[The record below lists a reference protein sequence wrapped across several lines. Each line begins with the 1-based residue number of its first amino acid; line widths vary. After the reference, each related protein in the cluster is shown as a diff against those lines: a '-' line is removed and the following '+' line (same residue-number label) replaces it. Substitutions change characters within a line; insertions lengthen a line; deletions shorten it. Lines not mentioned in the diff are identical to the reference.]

1 MLIILSIRRS
11 SFIVGRSF
19 LFQHYLRPLCTRK
32 NQSPMNMFDLP
43 HYLDEASRMLPP
55 SIDVDE
61 NVKLRFAF
69 GLAKKDAEMLR
80 VSTLNVADMKQ
91 ESTFN
96 VAEMKQES
104 AVALIWAKAEATIAI
119 NAEKQRSKCVD
130 AFRMQQLSSVSLRYV
145 RHHHVVAHVRST
157 LLTHS
162 YIQVPSRDAFFGRR
176 AAVRR
181 LAVHRHPGRCEPT

>member
-19 LFQHYLRPLCTRK
+19 LFQHYLRPLRTRK

-69 GLAKKDAEMLR
+69 GLAKKDAEKECI
-80 VSTLNVADMKQ
+80 VAVG
-91 ESTFN
+91 E
-96 VAEMKQES
+96 
-104 AVALIWAKAEATIAI
+104 AKTEAAIAI
-119 NAEKQRSKCVD
+119 AVEK
-130 AFRMQQLSSVSLRYV
+130 
-145 RHHHVVAHVRST
+145 H
-157 LLTHS
+157 
-162 YIQVPSRDAFFGRR
+162 
-176 AAVRR
+176 
-181 LAVHRHPGRCEPT
+181 

>member
-80 VSTLNVADMKQ
+80 VSTLNVAD
-91 ESTFN
+91 
-96 VAEMKQES
+96 MKQES